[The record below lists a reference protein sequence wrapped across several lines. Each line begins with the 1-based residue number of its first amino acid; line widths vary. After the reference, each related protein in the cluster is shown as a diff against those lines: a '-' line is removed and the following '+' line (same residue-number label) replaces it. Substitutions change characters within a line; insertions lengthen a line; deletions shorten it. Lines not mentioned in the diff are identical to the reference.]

1 MGRCKSL
8 GILQPLLSYACQLS
22 GASILR
28 FDFSHPRE
36 WQQLVMAAPWVLD
49 SRYCSSWAQ
58 KFTYGWL
65 ESVIAVTSLFIG
77 MAENTPS
84 LSLSLSHTH
93 THTYCLSDSSLCYTV
108 GLCYLSV
115 LYEMKSF
122 QQMTLEQQD
131 IHRQKNNLISCH
143 VQKLNHRH

>member
-8 GILQPLLSYACQLS
+8 GLLQPLLSYACQLS

-84 LSLSLSHTH
+84 LSLSLSL
-93 THTYCLSDSSLCYTV
+93 THTYTHILSFRFFP
-108 GLCYLSV
+108 V
-115 LYEMKSF
+115 LYSRSLLF
-122 QQMTLEQQD
+122 
-131 IHRQKNNLISCH
+131 ICLI
-143 VQKLNHRH
+143 